1 LALSSAR
8 QEPRPPDSE
17 SKTAAPT
24 ACIEVFPHSPWFV
37 GLTGFLAGFSTFIA
51 NAAMPVMSVYLISQG
66 FNKREFLGTAAW
78 FFFLLNLSKAPVYGS
93 MGMFRS
99 WMLPFDLWLVVPVLL
114 GSLFG
119 VLILRFIPQKT
130 FNALALLL
138 AGVAAVR
145 LILV

>member
-1 LALSSAR
+1 
-8 QEPRPPDSE
+8 
-17 SKTAAPT
+17 
-24 ACIEVFPHSPWFV
+24 
-37 GLTGFLAGFSTFIA
+37 
-51 NAAMPVMSVYLISQG
+51 
-66 FNKREFLGTAAW
+66 
-78 FFFLLNLSKAPVYGS
+78 
-93 MGMFRS
+93 
-99 WMLPFDLWLVVPVLL
+99 MLPFDLWLVVPVLL